1 MARGIDT
8 QAHLGAFEG
17 GGTTVA
23 VLGNGVDVIYP
34 RENRRLYRE
43 IVDKGCVI
51 SEFPC
56 GSFPAPQNFPVR
68 NRIISGMCYGTL
80 ITEAVKCSGSLITA
94 RLTLEQDR
102 ELCAVPGNVMN
113 AGSYGLNHLIKQ
125 GAQMVT
131 DGQDLLEALPP
142 YVLDLLARVP
152 LPSAT
157 SGAGS
162 LTSREEKVLKLL
174 FSDTSIHFDLLLR
187 QSGLGFAELNQ
198 LLLQLEMKGCLR
210 QLPGRQFSRILK

>member
-1 MARGIDT
+1 M
-8 QAHLGAFEG
+8 
-17 GGTTVA
+17 
-23 VLGNGVDVIYP
+23 
-34 RENRRLYRE
+34 
-43 IVDKGCVI
+43 I

-80 ITEAVKCSGSLITA
+80 ITEAVECSGSLIMA
-94 RLTLEQDR
+94 RLTLEQDC
-102 ELCAVPGNVMN
+102 EVCAVPGNVMN
-113 AGSYGLNHLIKQ
+113 AGSYGPNHLIKQ

-131 DGQDLLEALPP
+131 DGQDLLEVLPP

-157 SGAGS
+157 FGAGS

-174 FSDTSIHFDLLLR
+174 SSDTSIHFDLLLR
-187 QSGLGFAELNQ
+187 QSDLGFAELNQ
-198 LLLQLEMKGCLR
+198 LLLQLEMKGFLR